1 MSTKHGIN
9 PPQVQGAPG
18 APQLLITLDANGN
31 TVMQGPLDNFQLC
44 DRLLDD
50 AKRIVLQRYL
60 HLQFVGTARITA
72 PTNDE
77 VNKLALVR
85 PGRA

>member
-1 MSTKHGIN
+1 MSTKHGMN
-9 PPQVQGAPG
+9 PPKAKVPPG
-18 APQLLITLDANGN
+18 APQLLITIDANGN
-31 TVMQGPLDNFQLC
+31 TMLQGPLDNFQLC

-85 PGRA
+85 PGNA